1 VEFERNSVPGE
12 FNYGTAKSKMLE
24 VLAKKKIV
32 QSKRETDWDYN
43 NAHFFKWV
51 ISFTGGKEFLNI
63 VLECESNYV
72 FLILVFCVEYTI
84 TTSKKDANQTVFF
97 MLAQAL
103 YQKGVVEHYSYYLEQ
118 AEIKRIRNPRIPGRA
133 PSVAASATLEDD

>member
-1 VEFERNSVPGE
+1 
-12 FNYGTAKSKMLE
+12 MLE
-24 VLAKKKIV
+24 VLGKKKIV

-51 ISFTGGKEFLNI
+51 ISFTG
-63 VLECESNYV
+63 
-72 FLILVFCVEYTI
+72 VFCVEYTI
-84 TTSKKDANQTVFF
+84 TTSKKDANQMAFF

-133 PSVAASATLEDD
+133 PSVAASATLGDD

>member
-51 ISFTGGKEFLNI
+51 ISFTGG
-63 VLECESNYV
+63 
-72 FLILVFCVEYTI
+72 
-84 TTSKKDANQTVFF
+84 
-97 MLAQAL
+97 
-103 YQKGVVEHYSYYLEQ
+103 
-118 AEIKRIRNPRIPGRA
+118 
-133 PSVAASATLEDD
+133 